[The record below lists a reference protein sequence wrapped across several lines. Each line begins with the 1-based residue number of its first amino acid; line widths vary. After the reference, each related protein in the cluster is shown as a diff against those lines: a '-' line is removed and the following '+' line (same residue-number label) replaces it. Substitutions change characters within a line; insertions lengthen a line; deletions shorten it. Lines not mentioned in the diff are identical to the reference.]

1 MPKPASGPPPV
12 AMLVAF
18 TAIGPLALNLLVP
31 SVPGIAAD
39 LGTGY
44 ATAQLTLTLY
54 LVGIAVGQLA
64 YGPLSDRF
72 GRRPVMLAGLAVFV
86 AASAAS
92 AFAGSIGLLIGARI
106 AQAVGGCAGMVLSR
120 AMVHDVYGRERSAS
134 VLAYVVMAMAVAPA
148 IAPALGGFLDA
159 WFGWRA
165 GFHLTTAVG
174 ALVLAWA
181 AFRLPETYGERRAP
195 PNALGMARGFGRLL
209 SSRAFLCFALT
220 TSFASAVYFGF
231 LAGAPYVMDA
241 LLGLGPESYGP
252 LFVLI
257 SLGYM
262 AGSFFAARM
271 SVRLG
276 PERMLVLGTLIGLAG
291 AALMVVLILTLG
303 VGPLVL
309 FLPMALCAAGNGI
322 GNPNGIAAAISVD
335 PRAAGTAS
343 GLLGALQMG
352 VGAIATMAV
361 GAVQGTSAVPMA
373 LVMLVFAVASL
384 AALALGLR
392 SRNARVPAGAAAD

>member
-1 MPKPASGPPPV
+1 
-12 AMLVAF
+12 MLVAF

-39 LGTGY
+39 LDASY

-54 LVGIAVGQLA
+54 LVGIAAGQLL

-72 GRRPVMLAGLAVFV
+72 GRRPVLLAGLAAFV

-92 AFAGSIGLLIGARI
+92 ALAGSIGMLIGARI

-148 IAPALGGFLDA
+148 VAPALGGFLDA

-165 GFHLTTAVG
+165 GFYLTSALG
-174 ALVLAWA
+174 ALVLVWA
-181 AFRLPETYGERRAP
+181 VFRLPETYHERRALP
-195 PNALGMARGFGRLL
+195 DALSMLRGFGGLL
-209 SSRAFLCFALT
+209 SSRAFLGFALT

-231 LAGAPYVMDA
+231 LAGAPYVMDT
-241 LLGLGPESYGP
+241 LLGLGPETYGP

-271 SVRLG
+271 SVRMG
-276 PERMLVLGTLIGLAG
+276 PERMLVLGTLMGLG
-291 AALMVVLILTLG
+291 GTVLMVALTALFG
-303 VGPLVL
+303 AGQWSL
-309 FLPMALCAAGNGI
+309 FLPMALAAAGNGV
-322 GNPNGIAAAISVD
+322 GNPNGVAAAISVD

-352 VGAIATMAV
+352 VGAIATVMV
-361 GAVQGTSAVPMA
+361 GAVQGSSALPMT
-373 LVMLVFAVASL
+373 LILLGFAIASL
-384 AALALGLR
+384 MTLALAVRGR
-392 SRNARVPAGAAAD
+392 RAQARPLAAAD

>member
-39 LGTGY
+39 LGAGY

-54 LVGIAVGQLA
+54 LVGIAAGQLV

-72 GRRPVMLAGLAVFV
+72 GRRPVMLAGLAVFA
-86 AASAAS
+86 AASAAG
-92 AFAGSIGLLIGARI
+92 AFASSIGLLIGARI

-148 IAPALGGFLDA
+148 LGGFLDA

-174 ALVLAWA
+174 ASVLAWA
-181 AFRLPETYGERRAP
+181 AFRLPETCRERRAP
-195 PNALGMARGFGRLL
+195 PGALGMARGFGRLL
-209 SSRAFLCFALT
+209 SSRAFLGFALT

-262 AGSFFAARM
+262 AGSFAAARL

-276 PERMLVLGTLIGLAG
+276 PERMLVLGTAIGLAG
-291 AALMVVLILTLG
+291 TALMAVLTVALG

-309 FLPMALCAAGNGI
+309 FLPMTLCAAGNGI
-322 GNPNGIAAAISVD
+322 GNPNGVAAAISVD

-352 VGAIATMAV
+352 IGAVATVAV
-361 GAVQGTSAVPMA
+361 GAVQGTSAVPMT
-373 LVMLVFAVASL
+373 LVLLAFAVVSL

-392 SRNARVPAGAAAD
+392 SRNARIPAVAAAD